1 MNKEKHIDNFRRNEL
16 PKYEQALITNC
27 PAQKNIC
34 ALEYCIS
41 LLKAKQDIVVKKLE
55 GLEEQKNEDITLSER
70 CFKNLLNKIEKLQ
83 DEDEKLTK
91 GILTLEDEVCFAKR
105 RLLRDSKL

>member
-1 MNKEKHIDNFRRNEL
+1 MQEKID
-16 PKYEQALITNC
+16 AI
-27 PAQKNIC
+27 
-34 ALEYCIS
+34 
-41 LLKAKQDIVVKKLE
+41 
-55 GLEEQKNEDITLSER
+55 EEQKNEDITLSER

>member
-1 MNKEKHIDNFRRNEL
+1 MNKEKQLDNFRRNEL
-16 PKYEQALITNC
+16 PKYEQELVINS

-55 GLEEQKNEDITLSER
+55 GLEEQKNEDISLSER
-70 CFKNLLNKIEKLQ
+70 CFKNLLNKIGKLQ

-105 RLLRDSKL
+105 RLLRDSKI